1 MTVRTRSAEFDAD
14 WHRLGGPFPRKI
26 LAEALAAARV
36 SPPEADLAVNG
47 DLHSQQVLRAS
58 REPWLTVDPV
68 LLRGDIEYDLAR
80 CLWTR
85 LDEMVD
91 AAEIRSH
98 FATLVREAGLDRD
111 RARDWAVF
119 RTVDYWLCGL
129 SAGFTEDPQRCGRL
143 LAALLS

>member
-1 MTVRTRSAEFDAD
+1 M
-14 WHRLGGPFPRKI
+14 
-26 LAEALAAARV
+26 
-36 SPPEADLAVNG
+36 
-47 DLHSQQVLRAS
+47 LRAS

-85 LDEMVD
+85 LDDMAD
-91 AAEIRSH
+91 DAEIRRH
-98 FATLVREAGLDRD
+98 FVTLVREAGLDRD

-119 RTVDYWLCGL
+119 RTVDYWLWGS
-129 SAGFTEDPQRCGRL
+129 SARFTEDPQRCGRL